1 LPIINVKKN
10 NELLEY
16 FDNIKE
22 LKNSI
27 SNYIYNFNDK
37 EIYKNILKND
47 KDQLNLYKKNL
58 YKIFS
63 NTYFTAWEAQKFVN
77 IF

>member
-22 LKNSI
+22 LKNII
-27 SNYIYNFNDK
+27 SSYIYNFNNK

-47 KDQLNLYKKNL
+47 KDQLNKYKKNL
-58 YKIFS
+58 YKLFS
-63 NTYFTAWEAQKFVN
+63 
-77 IF
+77 I

>member
-22 LKNSI
+22 LKNNI
-27 SNYIYNFNDK
+27 SNYVFEYNNK

-47 KDQLNLYKKNL
+47 KDQLNEYKKNL
-58 YKIFS
+58 YKLFS
-63 NTYFTAWEAQKFVN
+63 
-77 IF
+77 I

>member
-22 LKNSI
+22 LKNNI
-27 SNYIYNFNDK
+27 SNYVFKYNNK

-47 KDQLNLYKKNL
+47 KDQLNEYKKNL
-58 YKIFS
+58 YKLFS
-63 NTYFTAWEAQKFVN
+63 
-77 IF
+77 I